1 MKNKGKGCKLG
12 FRSIWP
18 EQHAFN
24 EDATVPTGEIL
35 KPNEPSKPLPET
47 MEEFVAQYSVKIK
60 AIIHRLGVRNQQ
72 DVEDLEQDVYIKML
86 KYGLPGKRTNAQGK
100 IFKPNY
106 GLIVK
111 SVVLNWK
118 KKQTTDSLS
127 SARTMGDMVNST
139 KKGQVVSS
147 VETEHPVLPDTEK
160 IEVEE
165 FLQRWDAELVQK
177 APWSKPSHRG
187 NEAKCLSDVMHML
200 ASGMKANAI
209 AEHFKVAPQTVS
221 VWKQKLYES
230 ARELHNR
237 GLDDKDED

>member
-1 MKNKGKGCKLG
+1 MKSTGRNFRVG

-24 EDATVPTGEIL
+24 EDAHVPTGEIL

-47 MEEFVAQYSVKIK
+47 MEEFVAQYSIKIK

-72 DVEDLEQDVYIKML
+72 DVEDLEQDVYIKMM

-100 IFKPNY
+100 VFKPNY

-127 SARTMGDMVNST
+127 SAGSIDQIMET
-139 KKGQVVSS
+139 KTGKKIKVV
-147 VETEHPVLPDTEK
+147 EKEHPVMPEDEK
-160 IEVEE
+160 VDIEE
-165 FLQRWDAELVQK
+165 FLQKWDAELAQK

-209 AEHFKVAPQTVS
+209 AKHFKVAPQTVS

-230 ARELHNR
+230 ARELHNK
-237 GLDDKDED
+237 GLDEENRND